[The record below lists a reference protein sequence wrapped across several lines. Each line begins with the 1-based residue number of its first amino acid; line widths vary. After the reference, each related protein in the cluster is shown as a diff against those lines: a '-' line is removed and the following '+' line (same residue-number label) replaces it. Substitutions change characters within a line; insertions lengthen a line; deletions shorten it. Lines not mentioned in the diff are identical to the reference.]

1 MSQICKKASRK
12 LHALSR
18 VSKYM
23 DINKQIMLMNPFII
37 SQFPHCPLLCMF
49 HGRNT
54 ENRAINIHKGA
65 LTSVYNNNTY

>member
-37 SQFPHCPLLCMF
+37 SQFPHCPLLWMF

-65 LTSVYNNNTY
+65 LTSIYNDNTY